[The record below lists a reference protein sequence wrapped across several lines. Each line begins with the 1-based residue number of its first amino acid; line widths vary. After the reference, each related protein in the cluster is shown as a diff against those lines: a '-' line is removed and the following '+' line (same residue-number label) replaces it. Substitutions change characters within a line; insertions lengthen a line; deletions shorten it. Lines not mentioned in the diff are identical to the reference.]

1 MSKSDNYDGFVDNA
15 VDNAIKEVLSHYDE
29 YCTPKFMR
37 KLEAMNAWPL
47 YNEME
52 AAVVYARWLKERGI
66 APTAEALGYMFRYPR
81 SHDHIYKMYLDPDAD
96 GAALLAKA
104 ADENADF
111 YDTRYWDS
119 YSSLAPATRVEI
131 MISKAGIDVSFG
143 MLNFPT
149 VIENKVDGGR
159 FYYAAYRRFRR
170 MRIKYEIAVMERGDG
185 ESFLPSAPSASRE
198 IIPEE
203 TGSLGVFASGEK
215 IWVSSRDVAEKFEK
229 NHRDVMR
236 SIKMQ
241 DCSDDFNAR
250 NFALVEYRDA
260 KGEARPQYLMTRD
273 GFTFLA
279 MGFTGAKAARFK
291 ELYIAEFNRME
302 EELYKKRYA
311 LPGGMSRYREEE
323 LMIVI
328 QKQGKAAQTAMTTA
342 SRARKSE
349 LALRRRLDAALDL
362 IAELKEK
369 DKG

>member
-1 MSKSDNYDGFVDNA
+1 MV
-15 VDNAIKEVLSHYDE
+15 KEHGKILSR
-29 YCTPKFMR
+29 F
-37 KLEAMNAWPL
+37 
-47 YNEME
+47 
-52 AAVVYARWLKERGI
+52 
-66 APTAEALGYMFRYPR
+66 
-81 SHDHIYKMYLDPDAD
+81 
-96 GAALLAKA
+96 GA
-104 ADENADF
+104 
-111 YDTRYWDS
+111 
-119 YSSLAPATRVEI
+119 
-131 MISKAGIDVSFG
+131 
-143 MLNFPT
+143 
-149 VIENKVDGGR
+149 GG
-159 FYYAAYRRFRR
+159 
-170 MRIKYEIAVMERGDG
+170 G
-185 ESFLPSAPSASRE
+185 E
-198 IIPEE
+198 
-203 TGSLGVFASGEK
+203 
-215 IWVSSRDVAEKFEK
+215 
-229 NHRDVMR
+229 
-236 SIKMQ
+236 
-241 DCSDDFNAR
+241 FNAR